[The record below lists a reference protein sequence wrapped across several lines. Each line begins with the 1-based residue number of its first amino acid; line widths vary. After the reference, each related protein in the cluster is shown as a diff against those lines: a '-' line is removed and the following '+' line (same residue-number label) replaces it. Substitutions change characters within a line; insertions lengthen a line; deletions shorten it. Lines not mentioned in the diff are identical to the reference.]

1 MLKIQDV
8 MTRKVLTVSP
18 EHTLREAMELL
29 ATKHVSGA
37 PVVANH
43 KVVGVVSA
51 TDLLEFA
58 AALPPAASDR
68 DEAELP
74 GEDFDELDF
83 DDADDQEEAGTS
95 AKWFNQRWEHGDV
108 DDAERF
114 SDGATTSW
122 TALDEH
128 VVSEVMT
135 RRVVKLRP
143 TVSLKAAADVMRR
156 RRLHRV
162 LVMEGDTLVGILST
176 SDIVRVVAEGRLV
189 RTRWVFPGAG
199 AAEGDG
205 E

>member
-51 TDLLEFA
+51 TDLLEYA

-68 DEAELP
+68 DEPEMP
-74 GEDFDELDF
+74 TDEF
-83 DDADDQEEAGTS
+83 DDDDMDRTDEDDEAGTS
-95 AKWFNQRWEHGDV
+95 AKWFNQRWNHGEPDE
-108 DDAERF
+108 AERF
-114 SDGATTSW
+114 TDGATSNW

-128 VVSEVMT
+128 VVAEVMT

-143 TVSLKAAADVMRR
+143 TVALTAAADVMRR

-162 LVMEGDTLVGILST
+162 LVMEGETLLGILST
-176 SDIVRVVAEGRLV
+176 SDIVRVVAEGGLV
-189 RTRWVFPGAG
+189 RTRWIFPPVT
-199 AAEGDG
+199 E
-205 E
+205 